1 MRQAGAGGLLVLLAV
16 TAHTHAVADTSKG
29 GPRVSLRGGGSV
41 TTFFRRVSPP
51 PSVGLR
57 VLSGTHAIILLCT
70 YNDNMTCIYK

>member
-51 PSVGLR
+51 PSVGSR
-57 VLSGTHAIILLCT
+57 VLGQT
-70 YNDNMTCIYK
+70 YNNIMYV